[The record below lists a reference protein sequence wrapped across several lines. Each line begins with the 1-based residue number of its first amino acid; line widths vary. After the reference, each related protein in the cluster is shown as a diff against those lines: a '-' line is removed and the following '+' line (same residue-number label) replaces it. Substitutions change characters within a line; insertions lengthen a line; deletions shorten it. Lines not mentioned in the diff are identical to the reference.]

1 MNQIETY
8 NPTQHTKKIKWLNSN
23 KIRGFAMNE
32 HESPQKNILIRD
44 YPDNCIVVR
53 IWNEN
58 LIEINF
64 MGMAKDKNSPLWMDR
79 IRYKRNLQVTKIE
92 NKFNNFTFKTSF
104 SGEELTSLMTYVNYI
119 CQKLDNFAKNGL
131 RTPQ

>member
-23 KIRGFAMNE
+23 KIKGFAMNE
-32 HESPQKNILIRD
+32 HESLHPQIRVSD
-44 YPDNCIVVR
+44 YPTDCAIIK

-58 LIEINF
+58 CIEINF
-64 MGMAKDKNSPLWMDR
+64 MSKAKDENSLNWRDRFPLRKN
-79 IRYKRNLQVTKIE
+79 IQVTKIE

-104 SGEELTSLMTYVNYI
+104 SGEELTELMVYVNYI

>member
-8 NPTQHTKKIKWLNSN
+8 NPAQHTKKIKWLNSN
-23 KIRGFAMNE
+23 RIKGFAMNE
-32 HESPQKNILIRD
+32 HESLHPQMRVSD
-44 YPDNCIVVR
+44 YPTDCVIIK

-58 LIEINF
+58 CIEINF
-64 MGMAKDKNSPLWMDR
+64 MMEAKNANSSDWRDKFPTRKNIL
-79 IRYKRNLQVTKIE
+79 VTKIE

-104 SGEELTSLMTYVNYI
+104 SGDELAELMVYVTYI

>member
-1 MNQIETY
+1 
-8 NPTQHTKKIKWLNSN
+8 
-23 KIRGFAMNE
+23 MNE
-32 HESPQKNILIRD
+32 HESLHPQMRVSD
-44 YPDNCIVVR
+44 YPADCSIIK

-58 LIEINF
+58 CIEINF
-64 MGMAKDKNSPLWMDR
+64 MTKAKDENSLNWRDKFPTRKNIL
-79 IRYKRNLQVTKIE
+79 VTKIE

-104 SGEELTSLMTYVNYI
+104 SGDELAELMVYVTYI